1 MLKHRALVALATAAV
16 ASLPVAAMNFAPIT
30 ASASSHREAP
40 TIANDPTAD
49 NTDVYAFASPD
60 DPNNSLP
67 DVQGQRSSP
76 RDAGTVTLVA
86 NYIPFQS
93 PNGGPNFYR
102 FADDVLYEIHID
114 NQGNAADDVV
124 YQFQFNTTT
133 VSDQTFLYNTGK
145 MTWNGTAYAN
155 WNRPQTYSVTKVT
168 NGVVAPLGTGLLTP
182 PVDVGPHSVG
192 TTADYH
198 NLVSHS
204 IHTLVNNKGTVFAGQ
219 RADPFFVDL
228 GAVFDL
234 LSVVPQGHNYL
245 QGENVN
251 SIVLKIPKSEI
262 GDPNK
267 DHVMG
272 VWATAKRKTTQIINA
287 NGSRT
292 SSGAEVQVSR
302 LGNPL
307 VNEVVIPLGLKDAFN
322 GLAPANDGTVPGAV
336 NAVKTPELPKLFRA
350 LGIDA
355 NAPLSNRGDL
365 FATFLQGLDG
375 LNKPKPLGIVQ
386 QVPGEMLRLNYDIA
400 PSTSNPN
407 TVNRLAALAGQLD
420 GFPNGRR
427 LADDVTDIELS
438 AADGILCDPTRSAAL
453 PLTFKA
459 QFIADGQVGPTCRST
474 DAPILGDGVN
484 TTDQPFQTTFPYVA
498 DPYQGHN

>member
-67 DVQGQRSSP
+67 DVQGQQSSP

-86 NYIPFQS
+86 NYVPFES
-93 PNGGPNFYR
+93 PDGGPNFYR

-114 NQGNAADDVV
+114 NRGNAADDVV
-124 YQFQFNTTT
+124 YQFRFSTTT
-133 VSDQTFLYNTGK
+133 VNDQTFLYNTGK
-145 MTWNGTAYAN
+145 MTWNGATYAN
-155 WNRPQTYSVTKVT
+155 WNRPQTYSVTRVPRV
-168 NGVVAPLGTGLLTP
+168 GAPAVLGSGLLTP

-192 TTADYH
+192 TTSDYH
-198 NLVSHS
+198 SLVGHA
-204 IHTLVNNKGTVFAGQ
+204 IHPIRRGGSVFAGQ

-251 SIVLKIPKSEI
+251 SIVLQIPKSQI
-262 GDPNK
+262 GDPNG

-272 VWATAKRKTTQIINA
+272 VWASAKRMTTQTINA

-322 GLAPANDGTVPGAV
+322 GLAPANDSTVPGAV
-336 NAVKTPELPKLFRA
+336 SAVKKPELPALFRA

-355 NAPLSNRGDL
+355 NAPLDNRGDL
-365 FATFLQGLDG
+365 IATFLYGLDG

-400 PSTSNPN
+400 PSTNNPN
-407 TVNRLAALAGQLD
+407 TVNRLGALAGQLD

-453 PLTFKA
+453 PPTFQA

-474 DAPILGDGVN
+474 DATILGDGVN

>member
-40 TIANDPTAD
+40 TIANDPAAD

-60 DPNNSLP
+60 DANNSLP
-67 DVQGQRSSP
+67 DVPGQLTSP

-114 NQGNAADDVV
+114 NSGHAADDVV
-124 YQFQFNTTT
+124 YQLQFNTTT

-145 MTWNGTAYAN
+145 MTWNGAAYAN
-155 WNRPQTYSVTKVT
+155 WNRPQTYSVKKVT
-168 NGVVAPLGTGLLTP
+168 GGGAPVLLGTNLLTP

-192 TTADYH
+192 TTTDYH
-198 NLVSHS
+198 NLVGHS
-204 IHTLVNNKGTVFAGQ
+204 VYALANNKGTVFAGQ

-262 GDPNK
+262 GNPNN
-267 DHVMG
+267 DHIMG
-272 VWATAKRKTTQIINA
+272 VWATAKRKTTQTVNSD
-287 NGSRT
+287 GSRT
-292 SSGAEVQVSR
+292 SAGAEVQVSR

-322 GLAPANDGTVPGAV
+322 GLAPALDGTVPGAV
-336 NAVKTPELPKLFRA
+336 SAVKTPELPKLFRA

-355 NAPLSNRGDL
+355 NAPLTNRGDL

-375 LNKPKPLGIVQ
+375 LNQPKPPRLP

-400 PSTSNPN
+400 PSTNNPN

-438 AADGILCDPTRSAAL
+438 AADGILCDPTRSAGL
-453 PLTFKA
+453 PATFRA

-484 TTDQPFQTTFPYVA
+484 ATDQPFQTTFPYLA